1 MFELTE
7 FRQGKDNF
15 LAHDHHS
22 PLLESQRHG
31 FSGLNYFDED
41 PAMSLTLEL
50 ERYEKP
56 DAIEMQ
62 TSTGEVAT
70 YLRWG
75 KVSFQVRGKPAELT
89 LYKNPDG
96 DELFLPF
103 ADATSGQETY
113 PSGRYLDIP
122 ALPDGRVKVD
132 FNYAY
137 NPYCAYNEAWSCPL
151 TPFENR
157 LRVPIE
163 AGEKAFK

>member
-1 MFELTE
+1 MSELTE

-22 PLLESQRHG
+22 PLLDSQRHG

-75 KVSFQVRGKPAELT
+75 KVSFQVRGGAR
-89 LYKNPDG
+89 G
-96 DELFLPF
+96 
-103 ADATSGQETY
+103 ADPVQE
-113 PSGRYLDIP
+113 P
-122 ALPDGRVKVD
+122 
-132 FNYAY
+132 
-137 NPYCAYNEAWSCPL
+137 
-151 TPFENR
+151 
-157 LRVPIE
+157 
-163 AGEKAFK
+163 